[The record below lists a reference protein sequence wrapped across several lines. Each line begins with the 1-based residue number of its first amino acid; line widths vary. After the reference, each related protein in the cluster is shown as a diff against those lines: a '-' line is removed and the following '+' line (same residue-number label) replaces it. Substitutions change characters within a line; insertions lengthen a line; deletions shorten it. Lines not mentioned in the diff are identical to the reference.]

1 MILTM
6 EQHPS
11 TELGTPAPGS
21 QHPPEIPS
29 SRPPLLA
36 QGALGSRVAA
46 LVFRIAALALISA
59 GIVRITGLLTPSPSW
74 NALLYYTVLSN
85 LFCLVWVVLLIVRT
99 VRDLREQGAR
109 GWSTPSPRWS
119 GAVMMAITVTMLVYL
134 VVLVPSAFVQG
145 GDYHPF
151 SLTDNLI
158 HVITPCLLIA
168 DWLLFVPKGRLRW
181 GDPLRWALI
190 PYAYLAFALVY
201 GAFGGEFSPGRNYPY
216 PFLDVDTH
224 GVGGVAIRVLVL
236 SVVLIGVG
244 YVYVGID
251 RLLGRAVGRLTAVHS
266 ARSPAGAAR
275 PR

>member
-1 MILTM
+1 M
-6 EQHPS
+6 EQHPPAA
-11 TELGTPAPGS
+11 TEGRPSAPSVGPAP
-21 QHPPEIPS
+21 
-29 SRPPLLA
+29 RPPLLA

-46 LVFRIAALALISA
+46 LVFRGLSFALIA
-59 GIVRITGLLTPSPSW
+59 TGIVRITGLFTPSPTW

-85 LFCLVWVVLLIVRT
+85 LLCLVWTALLIART
-99 VRDLREQGAR
+99 VRDLRTRGDR
-109 GWSTPSPRWS
+109 GWSTPAPRWS

-145 GDYHPF
+145 GSYQPF

-190 PYAYLAFALVY
+190 PYAYLVFALVY
-201 GAFGGEFSPGRNYPY
+201 GALGGEFSPGRNYPY

-224 GVGGVAIRVLVL
+224 GIGGVAVRVLVL
-236 SVVLIGVG
+236 SVVLVGVG
-244 YVYVGID
+244 YVYVVID
-251 RLLGRAVGRLTAVHS
+251 RLLGRAFAVP
-266 ARSPAGAAR
+266 SPR
-275 PR
+275 PRTGGR